1 MCWEEEHAPTELG
14 GECGVGHWRKDDK
27 EAGGSF
33 RAQSPWMEG
42 RSRRFSA
49 EDDLSQPTQN
59 SEKDRHVDCN
69 PSSVTSLA
77 GRSFA

>member
-1 MCWEEEHAPTELG
+1 MEWDVGERMTRKLEAHLEE
-14 GECGVGHWRKDDK
+14 
-27 EAGGSF
+27 
-33 RAQSPWMEG
+33 SPWMEG

-59 SEKDRHVDCN
+59 SEKDRHVDFN

-77 GRSFA
+77 GRSFV